1 MARQQRTSQLCPNCG
16 ILVSS
21 QAPQCPRCGIAHPGT
36 WWKRAVLA
44 SGLRTANQCITAL
57 LVLNIGMYI
66 LSLLLN
72 PAGSDF
78 TMHPFRALSPAQP
91 SLFLLGA
98 TGTIPIDRYHRW
110 WTLIAANYLHGSILH
125 ILFNMI
131 ALRQIIPLIV
141 QVYGVS
147 RMITLYT
154 LTGVIGFIISYLA
167 GIPLT
172 IGASAALCGLIGA
185 ALYYGKD
192 RGGTFGQII
201 FRQIGGWALSIFLFG
216 FLIPG
221 INNWAH
227 GGGMVAGALLGAL
240 FGYEEK
246 RPQQLADRLLANA
259 LILVTLLVLAWG
271 ILSGLTY
278 SLTA

>member
-1 MARQQRTSQLCPNCG
+1 MAHQQRTSQLCPNCG
-16 ILVSS
+16 ILVST
-21 QAPQCPRCGIAHPGT
+21 QAPRCPRCGITHPGS
-36 WWKRAVLA
+36 WWKRVLLT

-66 LSLLLN
+66 ISLFLN

-78 TMHPFRALSPAQP
+78 SMNPFRALSPAQS

-147 RMITLYT
+147 RMIILYT
-154 LTGVIGFIISYLA
+154 LTGIIGFIVSYLA

-185 ALYYGKD
+185 ALYYGQH
-192 RGGTFGQII
+192 RGGTYGQII
-201 FRQIGGWALSIFLFG
+201 LRQIGGWALSIFLFG

-227 GGGMVAGALLGAL
+227 GGGMVAGALLGAV

-246 RPQQLADRLLANA
+246 RPQQLGDRLLANA
-259 LILVTLLVLAWG
+259 LILVTLLVLAWAV
-271 ILSGLTY
+271 LSGLTY
-278 SLTA
+278 NLMV

>member
-1 MARQQRTSQLCPNCG
+1 
-16 ILVSS
+16 
-21 QAPQCPRCGIAHPGT
+21 
-36 WWKRAVLA
+36 LA
-44 SGLRTANQCITAL
+44 SGLRTAQQCITAL

-66 LSLLLN
+66 LSILLN
-72 PAGSDF
+72 PAASNF
-78 TMHPFRALSPAQP
+78 AMHPFRALSPAQS

-98 TGTIPIDRYHRW
+98 TGTIPIDQYHRW
-110 WTLIAANYLHGSILH
+110 WTLIAANFLHGSILH

-131 ALRQIIPLIV
+131 ALRQIVPLIV

-147 RMITLYT
+147 RMIILYT
-154 LTGVIGFIISYLA
+154 LTGVIGFGVSYLA

-185 ALYYGKD
+185 TLYYGKS
-192 RGGTFGQII
+192 RGGIYGQAI
-201 FRQIGGWALSIFLFG
+201 FRQIGGWALSIFLIG

-227 GGGMVAGALLGAL
+227 GGGMAAGALLSAWL
-240 FGYEEK
+240 GYEEK
-246 RPQQLADRLLANA
+246 RPQQLFHRLLANA
-259 LILVTLLVLAWG
+259 CILVNLLVLAWAV
-271 ILSGLTY
+271 LSSLTY